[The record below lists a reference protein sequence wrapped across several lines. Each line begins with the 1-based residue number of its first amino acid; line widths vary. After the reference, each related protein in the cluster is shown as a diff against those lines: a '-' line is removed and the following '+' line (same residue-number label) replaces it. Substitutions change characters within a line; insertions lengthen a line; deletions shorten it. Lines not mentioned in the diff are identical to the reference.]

1 MTLCYTKTHEQVFM
15 RMTAG
20 TRKSHASC
28 EVFGFDPKRVKAAR
42 RAVPRAET
50 VEAMASI
57 FQAVSDPAR
66 LRLLLALAAAEL
78 CVCDL
83 SVLSGLSQS
92 AVSHHLRVL
101 RDRKVVKYRKS
112 GKMAYYTLEDAHVKA
127 LLRKC
132 LEHVNEE

>member
-1 MTLCYTKTHEQVFM
+1 MRIKSETHEPH
-15 RMTAG
+15 AG
-20 TRKSHASC
+20 C
-28 EVFGFDPKRVKAAR
+28 EVFGFNPERVKTAR
-42 RAVPRAET
+42 RAVPRAEAVT
-50 VEAMASI
+50 AMAGI
-57 FQAVSDPAR
+57 FKAVSAPAR

-83 SVLSGLSQS
+83 SVLSGFSQS

-112 GKMAYYTLEDAHVKA
+112 GKMAYYALEDAHVKA

-132 LEHVNEE
+132 LEHVNEK

>member
-1 MTLCYTKTHEQVFM
+1 MTAKTH
-15 RMTAG
+15 
-20 TRKSHASC
+20 KSHASC
-28 EVFGFDPKRVKAAR
+28 EVFGFNPERVKSAR
-42 RAVPRAET
+42 SAVPGTET
-50 VEAMASI
+50 VAAMAGI
-57 FQAVSDPAR
+57 FKAVSDPAR

-83 SVLSGLSQS
+83 SVLSGFSQS

-132 LEHVNEE
+132 LEHVNEK

>member
-1 MTLCYTKTHEQVFM
+1 MHMTVN
-15 RMTAG
+15 
-20 TRKSHASC
+20 TRKSHDSC
-28 EVFGFDPKRVKAAR
+28 EVFGFDPERVRAAQH
-42 RAVPRAET
+42 ALPGTET
-50 VEAMASI
+50 VAAMAGI
-57 FQAVSDPAR
+57 FKAVSDPAR

-83 SVLSGLSQS
+83 SVLSGVSQS

-132 LEHVNEE
+132 LEHVNEK